1 MQAEE
6 KGIDTGSSK
15 IHVNRPSLNDKKTE
29 LKLAQI

>member
-15 IHVNRPSLNDKKTE
+15 IHVNRPSLNDKK
-29 LKLAQI
+29 KQNSN